1 MVITSGG
8 NVGIGTSSPEAKLQ
22 VAGTVEANGSLYRA
36 VFGTT
41 VQDADMTGIS
51 GGNGSE
57 VQIQSPSTT
66 RGAFLTIGGGMAFG
80 EAMGGIAFYNSNN
93 VDGKRNRAFIVGGQ
107 EGATAGEQGSYLSFG
122 TVANTVSVPSER
134 MRITSGGY
142 TKISNTGSYNSVGSA
157 FHELRNNSN
166 DNEVVNITH
175 AGSSPYGIS
184 LYYVNATP
192 NNGSNWFA
200 YFGDSTAQRFSV
212 RSNGGVYNYTG
223 NNVPLSDQRMKK
235 EITPLESYWNKFK
248 EIEMVKFK
256 YIDQDHDDFNIGVI
270 SQQIESIM
278 PEFVDVWDDKNIPED
293 GKPLMGVYMEDLH
306 NMTMKVLQEAMA
318 RIEEQQAQIEAQQQT
333 INSLINR

>member
-1 MVITSGG
+1 MSNDAYQYGDFAIGQATSQGG
-8 NVGIGTSSPEAKLQ
+8 STYQVKLLLN
-22 VAGTVEANGSLYRA
+22 ENGFTKA
-36 VFGTT
+36 
-41 VQDADMTGIS
+41 
-51 GGNGSE
+51 
-57 VQIQSPSTT
+57 
-66 RGAFLTIGGGMAFG
+66 
-80 EAMGGIAFYNSNN
+80 SNN
-93 VDGKRNRAFIVGGQ
+93 GTFYASSS
-107 EGATAGEQGSYLSFG
+107 SY
-122 TVANTVSVPSER
+122 
-134 MRITSGGY
+134 
-142 TKISNTGSYNSVGSA
+142 
-157 FHELRNNSN
+157 HELRNNSN
-166 DNEVVNITH
+166 DNETVNITH
-175 AGSSPYGIS
+175 TGSSPYGIS

-318 RIEEQQAQIEAQQQT
+318 KIENQQAQIEELKAIVAT
-333 INSLINR
+333 K